1 MKANSLSKGKYV
13 IAVSGGVDSVVLLD
27 LLSKQKD
34 LDLVVAHFDHGTR
47 PDSPD
52 DRKFVATLSQKYK
65 LPFEF
70 EEGNLGSSVS
80 EEEAR
85 NQRYKFLQKIRKKY
99 KAEAI
104 VTAHHHDD
112 AMETA
117 VFNILRGTNR
127 KGVVALSSSESICR
141 PLLDKTKLEIVH
153 YANKH
158 KLEWREDNTNDSDV
172 YTRNWI
178 RHNVMPKLSATQLE
192 QLTKTHSEIKRLN
205 AELDVAVKNQ
215 LSAIQT
221 QANSVDRKKLLALPH
236 SVATEVMAE
245 WLRAN
250 NYSNFDKKT
259 INKLVV
265 GAKTLRSGKQIAISK
280 NLNLEIHDQKLLLKK
295 FSSIQ
300 N

>member
-1 MKANSLSKGKYV
+1 MIVDIEPGKYV
-13 IAVSGGVDSVVLLD
+13 VAVSGGVDSIVLLD
-27 LLSKQKD
+27 LLTKQKD
-34 LDLVVAHFDHGTR
+34 LDLVVAHYDHGVR
-47 PDSPD
+47 PDSPV
-52 DRKFVATLSQKYK
+52 DRKFVATLSQKYN

-70 EEGNLGSSVS
+70 EEGHLGSSVS

-85 NQRYKFLQKIRKKY
+85 NQRYAFLQKIRKKY
-99 KAEAI
+99 NALAV

-127 KGVVALSSSESICR
+127 KGVVALSSSETICR
-141 PLLDKTKLEIVH
+141 PLLGKTKLDIVE
-153 YANKH
+153 YAEKNN
-158 KLEWREDNTNDSDV
+158 LVWREDSTNNTDA

-178 RHNVMPKLSATQLE
+178 RHNVMSKLSNAQRQ
-192 QLTKTHSEIKRLN
+192 QLTKTHSEIRRLN
-205 AELDVAVKNQ
+205 TELDAAVKNQ
-215 LSAIQT
+215 LSAIQL
-221 QANSVDRKKLLALPH
+221 QPSSIDRKKLLALPH
-236 SVATEVMAE
+236 TVAAEVMAE
-245 WLRAN
+245 WLREN
-250 NYSNFDKKT
+250 NYSDFDKKT

-280 NLNLEIHDQKLLLKK
+280 NLSLEIHDQKLLLKK

>member
-1 MKANSLSKGKYV
+1 MIVDIKPGKYV
-13 IAVSGGVDSVVLLD
+13 VAVSGGVDSVVLLD
-27 LLSKQKD
+27 LLAKQKE
-34 LDLVVAHFDHGTR
+34 LDLIVAHFDHGIR

-52 DRKFVATLSQKYK
+52 DRIFVATLSQKYM

-99 KAEAI
+99 EAEAI
-104 VTAHHHDD
+104 VTAHHHND

-127 KGVVALSSSESICR
+127 KGFVALSSSGSICR
-141 PLLDKTKLEIVH
+141 PLIDKTKLEIVH
-153 YANKH
+153 YAKKH
-158 KLEWREDNTNDSDV
+158 NLEWREDSTNDSDA

-178 RHNVMPKLSATQLE
+178 RHNVMPKLSAAQLE
-192 QLTKTHSEIKRLN
+192 QLTKTHSEMKKLN
-205 AELDVAVKNQ
+205 KELDAAVKKQ
-215 LSAIQT
+215 LSAIQL

-245 WLRAN
+245 WLREN
-250 NYSNFDKKT
+250 SYSDFDKKT

-265 GAKTLRSGKQIAISK
+265 GAKTLRSGKQIEISK